1 MNGFPYETQMM
12 IRLLLALI
20 CGFSLGYERERHGV
34 SAGLRTNMLV
44 CLGSALIMIIS
55 KFFIFKT
62 DEAMG
67 NVAMTFDPTR
77 IAAQIVT
84 GVGFLGAGVIL
95 KDKGSIRG
103 LTTAATLWFNAG
115 VGMALG
121 AGMIFIPLFCT
132 AMGLTALTVL
142 KRFQKRIRRDT
153 FRVLTV
159 TCQESERPLESL
171 LAFFSE
177 RGLTLESLNLDK
189 MRGGLST
196 YRFNLRCDWSDM
208 DSIIT
213 VRDLAAFEFVCKI
226 KLV

>member
-20 CGFSLGYERERHGV
+20 CGFCLGYERERHGV

-132 AMGLTALTVL
+132 AMGLAALTVL
-142 KRFQKRIRRDT
+142 KRFQKKIRRDT

-171 LAFFSE
+171 LAIFFQN
-177 RGLTLESLNLDK
+177 GNWALSLSIWTRSGAACPPIGSISDATGQIWIPSSRFAIWLH
-189 MRGGLST
+189 LS
-196 YRFNLRCDWSDM
+196 LS
-208 DSIIT
+208 
-213 VRDLAAFEFVCKI
+213 AK
-226 KLV
+226 